1 MAITVGTYT
10 DTDTALSDVAIKH
23 TLWIPLVIYKVR
35 ILYTHLRL
43 PEEKLIFLMI
53 SFMLN
58 FVDVQGIFMN
68 QHGGRSSH
76 I

>member
-68 QHGGRSSH
+68 QHGCRSSH